1 MLPTKAREPQDLTA
15 REAGREKA
23 KMKVK
28 MTADSKRL
36 VNLEDAKMVNRII
49 REMKDD
55 EETAEGYAR
64 YAVNAASEYGTVK
77 VYEAEAEIVKN
88 SRVWNAYG
96 DDTKDFDI
104 WINAT
109 ARTSDGFMD
118 VGAYLTD
125 IWALTG
131 DNHNEIAKSYMYIR
145 KYSECK

>member
-1 MLPTKAREPQDLTA
+1 
-15 REAGREKA
+15 
-23 KMKVK
+23 MKVK

-36 VNLEDAKMVNRII
+36 VSLEDAKMVSRII

-77 VYEAEAEIVKN
+77 VYEAEAEIAKN

-96 DDTKDFDI
+96 EDTKDFDV
-104 WINAT
+104 WIKAT
-109 ARTSDGFMD
+109 ARTSDGFVD

-131 DNHNEIAKSYMYIR
+131 DNYNEIAQKYMYIR
-145 KYSECK
+145 RYSECK